1 MMKRYDP
8 KAKWRKL
15 VLEARRVLVEAE
27 KDPKE
32 DGEDSLDDQVDRY
45 LTDFEA
51 EAKSAKT
58 EARDWRRTVRRIVE
72 AEGDEGEEDKEDKK
86 DEEGAE
92 GEGEEEKPKKLS
104 ADDID
109 VDSYANS
116 VMRLIDN
123 YDSLLEVR
131 NTILRRAANF
141 IGKNYEMDV
150 LNQFKETLRGDYG
163 MEIGRSP
170 EDMTDEKFPAPPA
183 ARAGGTGG
191 GGGA

>member
-1 MMKRYDP
+1 MKRYDP
-8 KAKWRKL
+8 KTKWRKL
-15 VLEARRVLVEAE
+15 VLEARRMLVEAE

-72 AEGDEGEEDKEDKK
+72 AEGDEDKEDKK

>member
-1 MMKRYDP
+1 MKRYDP
-8 KAKWRKL
+8 KTKWRKL

-45 LTDFEA
+45 LVDFEA
-51 EAKSAKT
+51 EAKSAKN

-72 AEGDEGEEDKEDKK
+72 AEGDEAEAKED
-86 DEEGAE
+86 
-92 GEGEEEKPKKLS
+92 EEEKPKKLS

-141 IGKNYEMDV
+141 IGKNYEKDV

-163 MEIGRSP
+163 LEIGKSP

-191 GGGA
+191 GGA